1 MQASRRGSKWLPG
14 PRGPAAVEERA
25 PAREVKKVKGANR
38 VQLKEGRR
46 RRPSPREVGEGRERV
61 IRATANSLPTNL
73 KRESGSPRDKRP
85 QPALPAPMPGQAR
98 AKAKAAVRDRNSGEV
113 LRQHPLPAQK
123 TRLRQVSQLTVLG
136 NRGNKEAQ
144 WYHKTRGKLAP
155 REQPE
160 SKLPLTRSEEH
171 TSELQSQSNLV

>member
-14 PRGPAAVEERA
+14 PRGPAAVEVRA
-25 PAREVKKVKGANR
+25 PAREAKKVKGANR

-46 RRPSPREVGEGRERV
+46 RRPRHRGGGGGGERV
-61 IRATANSLPTNL
+61 IRAPANSLPPNL

-85 QPALPAPMPGQAR
+85 QPTLPAPMPGQAR
-98 AKAKAAVRDRNSGEV
+98 AKAKAAVRDRNSGEG
-113 LRQHPLPAQK
+113 LRWHQLPAQK

-144 WYHKTRGKLAP
+144 
-155 REQPE
+155 
-160 SKLPLTRSEEH
+160 
-171 TSELQSQSNLV
+171 